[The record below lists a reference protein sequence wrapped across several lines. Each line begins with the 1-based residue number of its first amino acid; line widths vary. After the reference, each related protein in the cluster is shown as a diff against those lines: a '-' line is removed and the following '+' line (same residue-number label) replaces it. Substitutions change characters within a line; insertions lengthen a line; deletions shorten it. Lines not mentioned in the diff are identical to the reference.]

1 MSKRSTLYAGLVV
14 LGVVVLI
21 GVALLG
27 YSAGWT
33 GFQAYTEP
41 AQGYHPPKTLWDW
54 MGLLIIPLALGVGVF
69 FLNRSEGRR
78 QARIAEDRVREDRLQ
93 AYLTAMKELV
103 LDYHLRTSQ
112 PKDES
117 RQIARTLTFTV
128 LANLDGKRRSAVLLF
143 LRDLGLISKPDPIVR
158 LAWADFGKADLREAD
173 LSEADLTGIY
183 LTEADLSGA
192 DLSKADLVNVDLT
205 GANLSAA
212 ILDGAGL
219 VNAVYN
225 QDTVWPDGSPPTDSQ
240 AIGPKANLSGADL
253 KDIELIGANLRA
265 ANLTGAD
272 LRRANLSET
281 DLRNADLSK
290 AKLGETDL
298 RKANLSTAILTDSDL
313 REAVYDD
320 ETKWPNGIDPDAQGA
335 KRSHWHH

>member
-1 MSKRSTLYAGLVV
+1 MRKQSTLYAGLIV
-14 LGVVVLI
+14 LGMVVLI

-54 MGLLIIPLALGVGVF
+54 MGLLIIPLALGVGIF
-69 FLNRSEGRR
+69 FLNRSEERR
-78 QARIAEDRVREDRLQ
+78 QAHIAEDRVCEDRLQ

-112 PKDES
+112 PKDEL
-117 RQIARTLTFTV
+117 RQIARTLTITV

-173 LSEADLTGIY
+173 LTGADLTGIY
-183 LTEADLSGA
+183 LTNADLSGA
-192 DLSKADLVNVDLT
+192 DLTKSDLDNVDLT
-205 GANLSAA
+205 GVNLSAA
-212 ILDGAGL
+212 ILDGVSL

-225 QDTVWPDGSPPTDSQ
+225 QDTVWPNGSVPKDSR
-240 AIGPKANLSGADL
+240 AIGPKAELSGANL
-253 KDIELIGANLRA
+253 QDIELSEANLRG

-272 LRRANLSET
+272 LTRANLSEA
-281 DLRNADLSK
+281 DLRNAILSK
-290 AKLGETDL
+290 AKMGKTDL
-298 RKANLSTAILTDSDL
+298 RKANLSEAVLTDCDL
-313 REAVYDD
+313 HGAVYDD
-320 ETKWPNGIDPDAQGA
+320 ETKWPSNIDPDKRGA
-335 KRSHWHH
+335 IRSHWHG